1 MIRKAVVNDITYL
14 VRIEKKVFT
23 QSLGE
28 SFLYDELLLNPFAH
42 YFVYEL
48 NKEIIGY
55 IGYRAIDSNA
65 EMMNFCMD
73 PEYQGQGY
81 GTEVLNYSI
90 EYLKT
95 LGVSSV
101 LLEVRKSNKT
111 AQAIYEKFGFV
122 KSHIRKNYYQTED
135 AFVYIKEV

>member
-1 MIRKAVVNDITYL
+1 MIRKATINDIKYL

-28 SFLYDELLLNPFAH
+28 SFLYDELSLNPFAH

-48 NKEIIGY
+48 NKEVIGY
-55 IGYRAIDSNA
+55 IGFRAIDKNA

-73 PEYQGQGY
+73 PEYQGQGLGY
-81 GTEVLNYSI
+81 ELLKHSMD
-90 EYLKT
+90 YLKALNIT
-95 LGVSSV
+95 SV

-111 AQAIYEKFGFV
+111 AQSMYEKFGFV
-122 KSHIRKNYYQTED
+122 KSHIRKDYYQTED

>member
-1 MIRKAVVNDITYL
+1 MIRKATVNDITYL

-28 SFLYDELLLNPFAH
+28 SFLFDELLLNPFAH

-48 NKEIIGY
+48 NKEVIGY
-55 IGYRAIDSNA
+55 IGFRAIDSNS

-81 GTEVLNYSI
+81 GTEILNYSI
-90 EYLKT
+90 DYLKNI
-95 LGVSSV
+95 GVSSV

-111 AQAIYEKFGFV
+111 AQAVYEKFGFK
-122 KSHIRKNYYQTED
+122 KSHIRKNYYQNED
-135 AFVYIKEV
+135 AFVYMKEV

>member
-1 MIRKAVVNDITYL
+1 MIRKATVNDITYL

-28 SFLYDELLLNPFAH
+28 SFLFDELLLNPFAH

-48 NKEIIGY
+48 NKEVIGY
-55 IGYRAIDSNA
+55 IGFRAIDSNS

-81 GTEVLNYSI
+81 GTEILNYSI
-90 EYLKT
+90 DYLKNI
-95 LGVSSV
+95 GVSSI

-111 AQAIYEKFGFV
+111 AQAVYEKFGFK
-122 KSHIRKNYYQTED
+122 KSHIRKNYYQNED
-135 AFVYIKEV
+135 AFVYMKEV

>member
-1 MIRKAVVNDITYL
+1 MIRKATVNDIAYL

-28 SFLYDELLLNPFAH
+28 SFLFDELLLNPFAH

-48 NKEIIGY
+48 NKEVIGY
-55 IGYRAIDSNA
+55 IGFRAIDSHA

-81 GTEVLNYSI
+81 GAEVLNHSI
-90 EYLKT
+90 EHLKS
-95 LGVSSV
+95 LGVTSI

-111 AQAIYEKFGFV
+111 AQAVYEKFGFV

>member
-1 MIRKAVVNDITYL
+1 MIRKATINDVIYL
-14 VRIEKKVFT
+14 VRIEKKVFA

-48 NKEIIGY
+48 NKEVVGY
-55 IGYRAIDSNA
+55 IGFRAIDSNA
-65 EMMNFCMD
+65 EMMNFCVD
-73 PEYQGQGY
+73 PDHQGQGF
-81 GTEVLNYSI
+81 GSEILDYSI

-95 LGVSSV
+95 LGVNNL
-101 LLEVRKSNKT
+101 LLEVRKNNHQ

-122 KSHIRKNYYQTED
+122 KSHIRKNYYETED
-135 AFVYIKEV
+135 AYVYMKEV